1 MPLLYHFQ
9 ETNVKDYPSG
19 LDFFFMKNG
28 LIITYNWASLKHL
41 ENKMFAP
48 NFIKFQFYSGLF
60 NFYVKIFVQY
70 EVGAIFKNFRAYTHI
85 A

>member
-19 LDFFFMKNG
+19 LDFLFMKNG

-41 ENKMFAP
+41 ENKMSAP

-60 NFYVKIFVQY
+60 DFYVNVHRLYLLMLFY
-70 EVGAIFKNFRAYTHI
+70 DN
-85 A
+85 